1 MNCKNK
7 NDDDFL
13 EEISEESGEEDNDSD
28 ETIDDNTIIKN

>member
-13 EEISEESGEEDNDSD
+13 EEISEECGEEDNDLY
-28 ETIDDNTIIKN
+28 ETIDENSIIKN